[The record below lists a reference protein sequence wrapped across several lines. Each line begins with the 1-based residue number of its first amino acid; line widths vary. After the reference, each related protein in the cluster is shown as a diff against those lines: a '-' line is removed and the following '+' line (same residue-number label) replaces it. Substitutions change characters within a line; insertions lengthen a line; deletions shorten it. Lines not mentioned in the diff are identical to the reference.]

1 MKKIEIF
8 FRKLLLNILLSF
20 RFRSKSTPDNY
31 QDKETKILFIRLN
44 RIGDALIATSLIHEI
59 RKRVKSQIFMLADK
73 KNYFVF
79 ANNKDIDRLFVFQKG
94 FLGMLNVLRLIK
106 KNNINTIV
114 DLHDDVSATVSFLV
128 AFSKASN
135 KFTLEK
141 ESKKIY
147 SRTIPKLEPSAHHVI
162 TRLMEIEKLF
172 NILPSNDVNIH
183 YAPKK
188 TSIEMTIKYLND
200 NLPKR
205 KFLIGVN
212 ISAGSDAR
220 FWGIE
225 NYKKLFSFISAYDV
239 LLICSPNDREL
250 AEKISD
256 GEIKLFYSNN
266 FDEFAAM
273 ISQLNL
279 LISPDTAAVHLA
291 SAFEIPVF
299 GLYVKYKTNDMIWSP
314 FRSKFEYIVTEEP
327 TLKNVTF
334 ENVKL
339 KLEPFITRLFHNE

>member
-20 RFRSKSTPDNY
+20 RFRPKSTPENY
-31 QDKETKILFIRLN
+31 QDKGTKILFIRLN

-59 RKRVKSQIFMLADK
+59 RKNIKSQIFLLADK

-79 ANNKDIDRLFVFQKG
+79 DNNKDIDRLLIFEKG
-94 FLGMLNVLRLIK
+94 FRGMFNVLRFIK
-106 KNNINTIV
+106 MNKINTIV

-128 AFSKASN
+128 AFAKANN

-147 SRTIPKLEPSAHHVI
+147 SKTIPKLEPSTHHVI
-162 TRLMEIEKLF
+162 TRIMEIEKLF
-172 NILPSNDVNIH
+172 NISPSNEINIH
-183 YAPKK
+183 YSPKK
-188 TSIEMTIKYLND
+188 ASVEMALKFLND

-212 ISAGSDAR
+212 ISAGSEAR

-225 NYKKLFSFISAYDV
+225 NFKKLFSFISSYDI
-239 LLICSPNDREL
+239 LMICSPNDKEL
-250 AEKISD
+250 ANKIS
-256 GEIKLFYSNN
+256 GGRIKLFYSNS
-266 FDEFAAM
+266 FDEFAAI
-273 ISQLNL
+273 ISKLNL

-291 SAFEIPVF
+291 SAFEIPLF

-314 FRSKFEYIVTEEP
+314 FRSKFEYVVTEEQ

-334 ENVKL
+334 EDVKL
-339 KLEPFITRLFHNE
+339 KLEPFLKSLIKHE

>member
-1 MKKIEIF
+1 MKKVEIL

-20 RFRSKSTPDNY
+20 RFRSNSSPENY

-59 RKRVKSQIFMLADK
+59 RKNIKSQIFLLSDK

-79 ANNKDIDRLFVFQKG
+79 ENNIDIDQLLIFEKG
-94 FLGMLNVLRLIK
+94 FLGIFKVLRFIK
-106 KNNINTIV
+106 MNKINTIV
-114 DLHDDVSATVSFLV
+114 DLHDDVSVTVSFLV
-128 AFSKASN
+128 AFSKAPN

-141 ESKKIY
+141 ESKEIY
-147 SRTIPKLEPSAHHVI
+147 SKTIPKLEPSVHHVI

-172 NILPSNDVNIH
+172 NIAPSKDVNI
-183 YAPKK
+183 YYSPKK
-188 TSIEMTIKYLND
+188 TSIEITLKYLND

-225 NYKKLFSFISAYDV
+225 NFKKLFSFISTFDV
-239 LLICSPNDREL
+239 FLICSPNDKEL
-250 AEKISD
+250 AKKISD
-256 GEIKLFYSNN
+256 GRITLFYSNN

-279 LISPDTAAVHLA
+279 LISPDTAAIHLA
-291 SAFEIPVF
+291 SAFKIPVF

-314 FRSKFEYIVTEEP
+314 FRSKFEYVVTEEP

-334 ENVKL
+334 EDVKL
-339 KLEPFITRLFHNE
+339 KLEPFIKRLLYSE